1 MSGWVSTFE
10 EDICDFMLRN
20 DIPTFFTVI
29 HLVIATH
36 DVILVDGWVR
46 NVTSILPLRG
56 VSGMDGSPKQA
67 SKFA

>member
-1 MSGWVSTFE
+1 MSRFDD
-10 EDICDFMLRN
+10 DICGFMLRN

-56 VSGMDGSPKQA
+56 VSGTDGSP
-67 SKFA
+67 